1 MKEFFKKSKNQQ
13 GYIYICSVDY
23 QTITRNGEIIEEGTK
38 YKYGKTRDIEKRMS
52 MYGAAYKLIIRWKV
66 NHMSLREE
74 LIRNNENIYSDRHE
88 SLKDARDEHVNY
100 NCFGTVEWYATAE
113 IILKGNS
120 IIVKDLYGNEE
131 TRPLEFIKNILH
143 L

>member
-1 MKEFFKKSKNQQ
+1 
-13 GYIYICSVDY
+13 
-23 QTITRNGEIIEEGTK
+23 
-38 YKYGKTRDIEKRMS
+38 MS
-52 MYGAAYKLIIRWKV
+52 MYGAAYKLMMRWKV

-100 NCFGTVEWYATAE
+100 NCFVTVEWYATAE